1 MPTNPAT
8 IDFERRSGGS
18 SKTSL
23 LDLRQ
28 THGLDHLVGNGDD
41 DPLRPQLEDVA
52 EILARAG
59 IFQGV
64 EPSVLLALT
73 GKLHEAKLPP
83 GRTVFAEGAPGDR
96 LYIIISCRSKSAGA
110 RATAAKAC

>member
-8 IDFERRSGGS
+8 IDIERRSGGS

-28 THGLDHLVGNGDD
+28 TNGGLDHLVGDGDD
-41 DPLRPQLEDVA
+41 DPFRPHLEDAA
-52 EILARAG
+52 EILARAA
-59 IFQGV
+59 IFQEA
-64 EPSVLLALT
+64 EPSV
-73 GKLHEAKLPP
+73 P
-83 GRTVFAEGAPGDR
+83 GRTVLAEGAPGDR
-96 LYIIISCRSKSAGA
+96 LYIVISARSKSAGA